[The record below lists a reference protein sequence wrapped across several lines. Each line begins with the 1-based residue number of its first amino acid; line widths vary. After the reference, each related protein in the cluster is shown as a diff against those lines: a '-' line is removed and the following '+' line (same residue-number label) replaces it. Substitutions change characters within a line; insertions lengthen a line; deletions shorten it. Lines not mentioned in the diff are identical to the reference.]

1 MNPPVSLEQI
11 GPGFGN
17 AIAASQSVF
26 RSGLTALSRPGMLIN
41 VNSDAHAPVGIG
53 AAANALLLALLDQDV
68 SLYLTPRHEN
78 AANYFRFHTGCA
90 LTTNP
95 RDADFLLFGADDVL
109 LNLAELKNGD
119 EYSPDHS
126 ATLIREVTDLEAGRG
141 LKLRG
146 PGIQGEEWLY
156 ASQLDADFVAQ
167 WHELNKHLPRG
178 VDIFLSCADLLC
190 GLPRTT
196 RIEN

>member
-1 MNPPVSLEQI
+1 MNSPLSLEQI
-11 GPGFGN
+11 GPGFGI

-26 RSGLTALSRPGMLIN
+26 RSGLTALSRPGTL
-41 VNSDAHAPVGIG
+41 VNIISDAHPPVGIG

-68 SLYLTPRHEN
+68 SLYLAPRHEN
-78 AANYFRFHTGCA
+78 AASYFRFHTGCA
-90 LTTNP
+90 LTANP
-95 RDADFLLFGADDVL
+95 RHADFLLFGAEDTL
-109 LNLAELKNGD
+109 PNLAELKNGD

-126 ATLIREVTDLEAGRG
+126 ATIVREVTGMEAGRG

-146 PGIQGEEWLY
+146 PGIQGEAWLY
-156 ASQLDADFVAQ
+156 ASQLDADFIDQ
-167 WHELNKHLPRG
+167 WRKLNQRLPRG
-178 VDIFLSCADLLC
+178 VDIFLCCADQLC

>member
-11 GPGFGN
+11 GPGFGDV
-17 AIAASQSVF
+17 IAASQTVF
-26 RSGLTALSRPGMLIN
+26 RCGLTALSRPGTLVN
-41 VNSDAHAPVGIG
+41 VNSDASAPEGIG

-95 RDADFLLFGADDVL
+95 RDADFLLFGAEDTL
-109 LNLAELKNGD
+109 PNLSELNNGD

-126 ATLIREVTDLEAGRG
+126 ATLIREVTGLEAGRG
-141 LKLRG
+141 LKLGG
-146 PGIQGEEWLY
+146 PGIQGEAWLY

-167 WHELNKHLPRG
+167 WHESTQRRPRG
-178 VDIFLSCADLLC
+178 VDIFLACGDQLC

-196 RIEN
+196 RIGN

>member
-1 MNPPVSLEQI
+1 MNTAVTMEKI
-11 GPGFGN
+11 GLGFGD
-17 AIAASQSVF
+17 AIAASQTVF
-26 RSGLTALSRPGMLIN
+26 RCGLTALSRPGTPIHVM
-41 VNSDAHAPVGIG
+41 SDAEAPAGIG
-53 AAANALLLALLDQDV
+53 TAACALLLALLDQDV
-68 SLYLTPRHEN
+68 SLYLSPRHAD

-126 ATLIREVTDLEAGRG
+126 ATVIREVTGLEIGRG

-146 PGIQGEEWLY
+146 PGIQGEAWLY

-167 WHELNKHLPRG
+167 WQELNKRLPRG
-178 VDIFLSCADLLC
+178 VDIFFTCADQIC

-196 RIEN
+196 RIGN